1 MIVTVE
7 SDGRI
12 TILDL
17 LRGMEINSFYFYE
30 PEKRKEKDKEGQG
43 QKEAQKETQKEG
55 QGVRKMI
62 IHDVCLSEDERELSC
77 VGARYVLVYSMDRLE
92 MKVSNNIY
100 TFFENNP
107 DAEKVTKVAP
117 KEVIYM
123 GPDTNLTYCT
133 YSHRNVLIVGGTT
146 RN

>member
-1 MIVTVE
+1 M
-7 SDGRI
+7 
-12 TILDL
+12 L
-17 LRGMEINSFYFYE
+17 
-30 PEKRKEKDKEGQG
+30 
-43 QKEAQKETQKEG
+43 
-55 QGVRKMI
+55 

-77 VGARYVLVYSMDRLE
+77 VGARYVLMYSMDRLE

-100 TFFENNP
+100 TFFESSP
-107 DAEKVTKVAP
+107 DSEKVTKVAP